1 MDGWI
6 CTMVQSLYKPLMEMR
21 KMAIA
26 IFDHQI
32 KLESFLYSSEHNLL
46 YCRNAKVRWDILWVM
61 VSPPLLIIMSV
72 SPINYD
78 QGGSS

>member
-6 CTMVQSLYKPLMEMR
+6 CTMVHSLYKPLMEMR

-46 YCRNAKVRWDILWVM
+46 YCRNAKVKSFGMGHNLGTGITTALNNNVC
-61 VSPPLLIIMSV
+61 IT
-72 SPINYD
+72 N
-78 QGGSS
+78 

>member
-1 MDGWI
+1 
-6 CTMVQSLYKPLMEMR
+6 MVHSLYKPLMEMR

-46 YCRNAKVRWDILWVM
+46 YCRNAKVKSFGMGQFTLGTGVTTTLKIFNG
-61 VSPPLLIIMSV
+61 P
-72 SPINYD
+72 
-78 QGGSS
+78 